1 MRTPRFDPL
10 AVILGVVVSSALLS
24 GCGQQAPP
32 AENPPAAT
40 TATAP
45 AATTDS
51 SMTSSMTT
59 TSATSDTASTTTP
72 TSTSTSTTAQ
82 AAGTPCPNPPAC
94 GSHCSNHPF
103 VPTDCLTTPYGPA
116 KADVV
121 IGNPVTSSNMLYCAS
136 GAYALCFFSGPP
148 QPTGKNPAADK
159 PLPCVLDGGIAK
171 CTCQAYSAGPSFV
184 DINAILNRGAY
195 DQTVA
200 ACGADGSKCANI
212 GTCGTDGKKPG
223 CNSLRQAPVC
233 QYVQNQNPSDPKVS
247 LMPKADLVS
256 TFSFAMGAEYQL
268 GSTTCAAGKYA
279 GCMTAPCFFKAGHT
293 GSVTNGEPIECQCPV
308 YDGPYQAGQSKQV
321 CPIPPGDKAT
331 FVWSASN
338 TVPASGGQ

>member
-1 MRTPRFDPL
+1 MKTL
-10 AVILGVVVSSALLS
+10 KWKQMTAVLGVVVSAAMLTA
-24 GCGQQAPP
+24 CGQQTPP
-32 AENPPAAT
+32 SENPPAT
-40 TATAP
+40 TDAAP
-45 AATTDS
+45 PATTDS
-51 SMTSSMTT
+51 SMTSSTTTT
-59 TSATSDTASTTTP
+59 TSATSDTTSTT
-72 TSTSTSTTAQ
+72 TSTSTSAQ
-82 AAGTPCPNPPAC
+82 VAGTPCPNPPAC
-94 GSHCSNHPF
+94 GSHCSNYPF

-121 IGNPVTSSNMLYCAS
+121 IGNPVTSTNMLYCAS

-159 PLPCVLDGGIAK
+159 PLPCMLDGDVAK

-184 DINAILNRGAY
+184 DINGILNRGAY
-195 DQTVA
+195 DQTIA

-212 GTCGTDGKKPG
+212 GTCGPDGKKPG
-223 CNSLRQAPVC
+223 CSSLPPAPVC

-256 TFSFAMGAEYQL
+256 TFSFAMDANYQL
-268 GSTTCAAGKYA
+268 GSTSCAAGKYA
-279 GCMTAPCFFKAGHT
+279 GCMTAPCFFKAGHKS
-293 GSVTNGEPIECQCPV
+293 GVTNGEPIKCHCPV
-308 YDGPYQAGQSKQV
+308 YDGPYQVGQSKQV

-338 TVPASGGQ
+338 NVPASGGQ